1 MFICSL
7 AYTHLRMVFYR
18 SKGMIALWINSCYVL
33 VSASWKIKFTS
44 FLTIMGFGTGKIQKQ
59 NSELVQMNT
68 TLLISILSAWLVSVY
83 RRAGVYLCKHKCL
96 KIRWCEILDV
106 LMSIENPPFNLPV
119 ILVEPGFMPALF
131 PSCMMRVSHSHWLC
145 RTMVGLGNST
155 TGDCG
160 LLQRKDVCSHQGWF
174 APTLKKQD
182 CLPGPAS

>member
-1 MFICSL
+1 
-7 AYTHLRMVFYR
+7 MVFYR

-68 TLLISILSAWLVSVY
+68 TLLISILSVWLVSVY

-106 LMSIENPPFNLPV
+106 LKSIENLPSTCQWFQWSQDLCLRCSPAAWWEWV
-119 ILVEPGFMPALF
+119 IHTGSAGPWWGWETAQLGTVAFSREKTSALI
-131 PSCMMRVSHSHWLC
+131 RA
-145 RTMVGLGNST
+145 
-155 TGDCG
+155 G
-160 LLQRKDVCSHQGWF
+160 LLQH
-174 APTLKKQD
+174 
-182 CLPGPAS
+182 